1 MRVLIADG
9 HRLMLKVLRVSL
21 EEAEGFE
28 VVGEARYG
36 SHVLPLVR
44 RLNPDLVLLGA
55 WMPEIDGLRALE
67 LIRQGHPGVKVVM
80 FAGTD
85 EPGAMTAASEGGA
98 AAFVA
103 KTIDPGELPSVL
115 QQAAEATVFRVYG
128 IPENRPAA
136 ADEAGLSKQEL
147 VILKALVSGR
157 SNRQIAKEMW
167 LAEQTVKFHLS
178 NIYRKIGVRNRTEA
192 VRYAYRHGL
201 LENPA
206 LEPTRQQSSGS
217 GRRGG

>member
-1 MRVLIADG
+1 LRVLIADG

-21 EEAEGFE
+21 EEAEGFD

-36 SHVLPLVR
+36 SGVLPLVR
-44 RLNPDLVLLGA
+44 ELNPDLVLLGA
-55 WMPEIDGLRALE
+55 RMPEMDGLRALE
-67 LIRQGHPGVKVVM
+67 LIRQRHPGVKVVV
-80 FAGTD
+80 FAGMD
-85 EPGAMTAASEGGA
+85 EPDAITAAAEAGA

-103 KTIDPGELPSVL
+103 TTIDPGELPSVL
-115 QQAAEATVFRVYG
+115 LRAAQATVFQVFGLDRDT
-128 IPENRPAA
+128 PAA
-136 ADEAGLSKQEL
+136 ADEAGLSKREL
-147 VILKALVSGR
+147 EILKALASGR
-157 SNRQIAKEMW
+157 SNKQIAKEMW

-206 LEPTRQQSSGS
+206 LEPTREQSS
-217 GRRGG
+217 